1 MHYQQNYLKSRI
13 NPDGGFEELLGFPK
27 YLEIETV
34 NACNARCPMC
44 TIEDWERNIPLMRD
58 EVFDKVLTDIKDHVN
73 ELKRISLYRDGEPLI
88 DKKLS
93 KRIASLKKIG
103 VKEVSIASN
112 LALLDE
118 ATSLSLLESG
128 LDILVCS
135 FDSLNKPVY
144 EGIRKRL
151 IFEDVLE
158 NILRFIKLRKE
169 GGYGTKIWMRMI
181 RQKENYNEWDSYLK
195 FWLSQLNKD
204 DRIYFHNIFN
214 WGGQLNN
221 YTPVSTNT
229 EINKPCV
236 ALWSLLVIYTDG
248 KVPLCNVDFN
258 NKHQLGDIMKSSIR
272 EVWKNSVLNKYREMH
287 LSGLKSEI
295 PICIS
300 CNVWEDHN
308 LKNIDLIN

>member
-1 MHYQQNYLKSRI
+1 MHNHQNYLKSRI

-44 TIEDWERNIPLMRD
+44 TIEDWERNIPLMKD
-58 EVFDKVLTDIKDHVN
+58 EVFEKVLSDIKDHVN
-73 ELKRISLYRDGEPLI
+73 ELKRVSLYRDGEPLI
-88 DKKLS
+88 DKKIS

-118 ATSLSLLESG
+118 ATSLSLLESE

-144 EGIRKRL
+144 EAIRKRL
-151 IFEDVLE
+151 VFEEVLE
-158 NILRFIKLRKE
+158 NILRFIRLRKE
-169 GGYGTKIWMRMI
+169 GGYRTKIWMRMI
-181 RQKENYNEWDSYLK
+181 RQKENYNEWESYLK
-195 FWLSQLNKD
+195 FWQSQLNKD

-221 YTPVSTNT
+221 YIPVSTNT

-272 EVWKNSVLNKYREMH
+272 EVWKNTVLNKYREMH
-287 LSGLKSEI
+287 IGGLKSEI

-308 LKNIDLIN
+308 LENIDFMN